1 MVAFYNSQL
10 NESDPDTDPA
20 KFSRT
25 ADLLRKARSGAAL
38 AYEPEQVFTRV
49 FRPSCK
55 HIVYFGRNFNER
67 GVRQYPVYPVQNA
80 VNMGIAASEKV
91 RNSLISCLM
100 TDLLPNYSL
109 LGGASQYL
117 PR

>member
-1 MVAFYNSQL
+1 M
-10 NESDPDTDPA
+10 
-20 KFSRT
+20 
-25 ADLLRKARSGAAL
+25 
-38 AYEPEQVFTRV
+38 
-49 FRPSCK
+49 
-55 HIVYFGRNFNER
+55 YFGRNFNER

-80 VNMGIAASEKV
+80 ANVGIAVSEKA

-109 LGGASQYL
+109 LGGARQYL